1 VKTGDL
7 VKIRATANLRAASV
21 RRATDEDAP
30 QIGIITDA
38 LEQSDGF
45 YVLEVVSEG
54 ERGWYSDLDLE
65 LISEST

>member
-7 VKIRATANLRAASV
+7 VKIRSRAGYDVAS
-21 RRATDEDAP
+21 
-30 QIGIITDA
+30 QIGVIIDA

-45 YVLEVVSEG
+45 YVLEVASDG
-54 ERGWYSDLDLE
+54 DIAWYSDLDLQ